1 MRHPVP
7 SHPVPEHQYIER
19 VLRHSS
25 DSLVR
30 LIASTSSGLPAVR
43 DLGRQDLGPYGPWAL
58 QDMAWVSLAL
68 GSDSRSDATSNDL
81 TEIVGLYLALD
92 DPITHDPD
100 DGLRLERL
108 LQRVTHQQGGWQE
121 SEYAQLSRSVALLQQ
136 TPHPD
141 GGLEVIRPGWDHEL
155 LGCSLTDYVGLAEL
169 VWACATHHPDPRR
182 RGRFAV
188 EWYPARDY
196 GEFDH
201 LRSPTQVK
209 AVLRRHFATTKIR
222 LRTTFPVDAD
232 PLVRRYT
239 HNPLRS
245 RPLIAGMPGGYL
257 VPVPAAVLGKATPLG
272 LYYTGGDNNSEQGK
286 AFTRDVGHLFERYVG
301 RQLALL
307 TDADVHPEVE
317 YKLPRKQKGKSVDWI
332 VVFPDLVL
340 LVEVKSTRP
349 GEALR
354 LGAENF
360 TTILDGQFRKAFKQ
374 VDNSADRIRSGAHP
388 EFDHIPRDRPMVGM
402 VVTAEQFHQI
412 NTPEHRSEL
421 PSTSVPVTVT
431 SIQEL
436 EYAVTITGTSLVDV
450 LRASAAGGGAAL
462 RSLFLGHKFLD
473 HNAVLEQGWSAIP
486 FARPRGPGTGAA
498 L

>member
-1 MRHPVP
+1 MRHILP
-7 SHPVPEHQYIER
+7 SHPVPEHRYIER
-19 VLRHSS
+19 VLRHST

-30 LIASTSSGLPAVR
+30 LIAATSPRLPAVR
-43 DLGRQDLGPYGPWAL
+43 DLGKRELSPYGPWAL
-58 QDMAWVSLAL
+58 QDVAWVSLAL
-68 GSDSRSDATSNDL
+68 GSDARPAATSADL
-81 TEIVGLYLALD
+81 AEIVGLYLALD
-92 DPITHDPD
+92 DPITHEPVG
-100 DGLRLERL
+100 GLRLERF

-121 SEYAQLSRSVALLQQ
+121 SGYAQLSRSVALLQQ

-169 VWACATHHPDPRR
+169 VWACATRHPDPRR

-188 EWYPARDY
+188 EWYTARDY
-196 GEFDH
+196 VEFDH
-201 LRSPTQVK
+201 LRSPAQVK
-209 AVLRRHFATTKIR
+209 AVLRRHLATTKLR
-222 LRTTFPVDAD
+222 LRTSFPVGAD

-245 RPLIAGMPGGYL
+245 RPLVGGMSGGYL

-272 LYYTGGDNNSEQGK
+272 LYYTGGDNNSERGK

-307 TDADVHPEVE
+307 TDAEVHSEVE
-317 YKLPRKQKGKSVDWI
+317 YKLPKKQKGKSVDWI

-431 SIQEL
+431 SVQEL
-436 EYAVTITGTSLVDV
+436 EDAVTITGTSLADV
-450 LRASAAGGGAAL
+450 LRASAGGGGAAL
-462 RSLFLGHKFLD
+462 RPLFQGHKFLD

-486 FARPRGPGTGAA
+486 FARPRGPGTGPAR
-498 L
+498 

>member
-1 MRHPVP
+1 MRHLLP
-7 SHPVPEHQYIER
+7 SHPVPEHRYIER
-19 VLRHSS
+19 VLRHST

-30 LIASTSSGLPAVR
+30 LIAATSPGLPAVR
-43 DLGRQDLGPYGPWAL
+43 DLGKRDLSPYGPWAL
-58 QDMAWVSLAL
+58 QDVAWVSLAL
-68 GSDSRSDATSNDL
+68 GSETKPAATRDDL
-81 TEIVGLYLALD
+81 AEIVGLYLALD
-92 DPITHDPD
+92 DPITHEPAG
-100 DGLRLERL
+100 GLRLERF

-121 SEYAQLSRSVALLQQ
+121 SDYAQLSRSVALLQQ

-169 VWACATHHPDPRR
+169 VWACATLHPDPRR

-196 GEFDH
+196 VEFDH
-201 LRSPTQVK
+201 LRSPAQVK
-209 AVLRRHFATTKIR
+209 AVLRRHFATTKLR
-222 LRTTFPVDAD
+222 LRTSFPAGAD

-239 HNPLRS
+239 HNPLRA
-245 RPLIAGMPGGYL
+245 RPLVGGMPGGYL

-272 LYYTGGDNNSEQGK
+272 LYYTGGDNNSERGK

-307 TDADVHPEVE
+307 TDAEVHPEVE
-317 YKLPRKQKGKSVDWI
+317 YKLPKKQSGKSVDWI

-360 TTILDGQFRKAFKQ
+360 TTILDSQFRKAFKQ

-412 NTPEHRSEL
+412 NTSEHRSEL

-436 EYAVTITGTSLVDV
+436 EDAVTITGTSLADV

-462 RSLFLGHKFLD
+462 RPLFQGHTFLD

-486 FARPRGPGTGAA
+486 FARPRDPGTGAA
-498 L
+498 R